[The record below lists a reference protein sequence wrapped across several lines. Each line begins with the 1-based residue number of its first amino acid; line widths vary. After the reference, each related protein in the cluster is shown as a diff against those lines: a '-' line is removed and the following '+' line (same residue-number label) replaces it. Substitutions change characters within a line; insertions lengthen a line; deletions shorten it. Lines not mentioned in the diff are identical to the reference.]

1 MGQGRRFSSG
11 RTGLGRIRR
20 ELEMTNDDA
29 KYRERET
36 EWIELVGRERWLEL
50 PKKHRDFLVNTAGI
64 IRIGTPEETARA
76 VKMAE
81 DDAAGKYREWWE
93 KLRGW
98 YKLDLM
104 DNPFP
109 ALDGLVAQSV
119 LYRMLQIEQGK

>member
-1 MGQGRRFSSG
+1 MKP
-11 RTGLGRIRR
+11 
-20 ELEMTNDDA
+20 NDDA

-93 KLRGW
+93 KLKRIMKEYGE
-98 YKLDLM
+98 M
-104 DNPFP
+104 DAEFT
-109 ALDGLVAQSV
+109 GQGV
-119 LYRMLQIEQGK
+119 LNVMSDIEETKK